1 MAEKERD
8 VYYGKLR
15 DIEILIMQN
24 KEGVMSESA
33 LIRNIEKLLYY

>member
-1 MAEKERD
+1 MAERERD

-24 KEGVMSESA
+24 KEGVMSEA
-33 LIRNIEKLLYY
+33 TLIRNIEKLLYY